1 MNIIDMILNVDQ
13 SLAQLLQWLGPWLY
27 LLIFLVIFAETGL
40 IVTPF
45 LPGDSLLFALGAL
58 CAMEGSGLNVYLMAG
73 LLMIAAFVGDNVNYA
88 VGSYIGPRA
97 FQNPNSKIFKKQYL
111 DQTKRF
117 YAKHGAKAVVIA
129 RFAPILRTFVP
140 FVAGVGAM
148 PKKTFV
154 TYNVVGAVVW
164 VNSFLFAG
172 YIFGNLPI
180 IKRNFHVVVVAVVI
194 LSLVPVVI
202 EYIRARREMRAQ

>member
-180 IKRNFHVVVVAVVI
+180 IKRNFHVVVVVVVI